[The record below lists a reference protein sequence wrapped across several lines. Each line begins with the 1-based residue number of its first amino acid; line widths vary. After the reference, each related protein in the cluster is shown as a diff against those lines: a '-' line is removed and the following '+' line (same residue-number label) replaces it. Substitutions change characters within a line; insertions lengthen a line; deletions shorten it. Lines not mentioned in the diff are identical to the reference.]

1 MNEGPGGERT
11 EEASQQRIEKAR
23 REGDVPKSREFNSA
37 IALLLGLLA
46 MWVFG
51 SFTLTSLKNLSV
63 VAIKQLNDFRAE
75 PSIIQFFLGDLF
87 TRFALIISPFL
98 VATAAAGI
106 LTNFLQVGPL
116 FSFEVLAFRPEKLN
130 PFNGI
135 KQLFSRNALVETIKA
150 ILKLAAV
157 AAIVYITIQGES
169 VYFQSLGSKDINGIL
184 NYIAVL
190 TFDVAFRV
198 ALFLLLL
205 GILDLFYQ
213 RWSYNEKLKM
223 TLQEVKDENKQT
235 EGSPEVRRIIQERQ
249 LTMTQ
254 RRMMDEIPDADVVIT
269 NPRHVAVA
277 IKYDR
282 DVSSSPVVIAKGADL
297 IAKRIREIAE
307 ENEIPIIE
315 DKPVAWALFELE
327 LGDIIPVELYKPVA
341 QILARVYSMKQ
352 SFNKAESMSA

>member
-1 MNEGPGGERT
+1 
-11 EEASQQRIEKAR
+11 
-23 REGDVPKSREFNSA
+23 
-37 IALLLGLLA
+37 
-46 MWVFG
+46 
-51 SFTLTSLKNLSV
+51 
-63 VAIKQLNDFRAE
+63 
-75 PSIIQFFLGDLF
+75 
-87 TRFALIISPFL
+87 
-98 VATAAAGI
+98 
-106 LTNFLQVGPL
+106 
-116 FSFEVLAFRPEKLN
+116 
-130 PFNGI
+130 
-135 KQLFSRNALVETIKA
+135 
-150 ILKLAAV
+150 
-157 AAIVYITIQGES
+157 
-169 VYFQSLGSKDINGIL
+169 
-184 NYIAVL
+184 
-190 TFDVAFRV
+190 
-198 ALFLLLL
+198 
-205 GILDLFYQ
+205 
-213 RWSYNEKLKM
+213 M

-269 NPRHVAVA
+269 NPRHIAVA

-307 ENEIPIIE
+307 ENEIPIME

>member
-1 MNEGPGGERT
+1 
-11 EEASQQRIEKAR
+11 
-23 REGDVPKSREFNSA
+23 
-37 IALLLGLLA
+37 

-135 KQLFSRNALVETIKA
+135 KRLFSRNALVETIKA

-157 AAIVYITIQGES
+157 ATIVYITIQGES
-169 VYFQSLGSKDINGIL
+169 AYFPSLGSKDVNGIL

-213 RWSYNEKLKM
+213 RWSYNEKQKM

-269 NPRHVAVA
+269 NPRHIAVAVG
-277 IKYDR
+277 YDR
-282 DVSSSPVVIAKGADL
+282 DVSPSPVVIAKGADL

-307 ENEIPIIE
+307 ENEIPIME

>member
-1 MNEGPGGERT
+1 
-11 EEASQQRIEKAR
+11 
-23 REGDVPKSREFNSA
+23 
-37 IALLLGLLA
+37 ALLLGLLA
-46 MWVFG
+46 MWGFG

-184 NYIAVL
+184 NYIAFL

-269 NPRHVAVA
+269 NPRHIAVA

-307 ENEIPIIE
+307 ENEIPIME